1 MFTRL
6 EGRKVA
12 EFRTDSVL
20 KPGIELFA
28 SKIGRAPGLAVILV
42 GADPASQIYVRNKIK
57 ACEQV
62 GIASFHHEL
71 PATATEAQVRELIEK
86 LNHQEDVDGILLQL
100 PVPKHINS
108 DALTNAIAPEKD
120 ADGLTTASLG
130 CLMAGRP
137 RVSPCTPWGVMKMLE
152 YYKMEVAGKHAV
164 VIGRSN
170 IVGKPMAQLLLMA
183 NATVTICHTK
193 TKDLHKHTRL
203 ADIIVVA
210 AGQPR
215 FIGKEAFQPQAIVVD
230 VGIHRPTVGDYAG
243 KICGD
248 VKFNEIENYVRAATP
263 VPGGVGPLTIQML
276 LENTLTLA
284 RIRKGLK
291 GG

>member
-20 KPGIELFA
+20 QPGILKFSDMA
-28 SKIGRAPGLAVILV
+28 GRAPGLAVILV
-42 GADPASQIYVRNKIK
+42 GADPASQIYVRNKLK
-57 ACEQV
+57 ACQQV
-62 GIASFHHEL
+62 GITSFHHEL
-71 PATATEAQVRELIEK
+71 PASASEVEVRDLIRQ
-86 LNHQEDVDGILLQL
+86 LNVDDQVDGILLQL
-100 PVPKHINS
+100 PVPKHINAE
-108 DALTNAIAPEKD
+108 ALTDLISPEKD

-130 CLMAGRP
+130 ALFAGRP
-137 RVSPCTPWGVMKMLE
+137 RVAPCTPWGVMKMLE
-152 YYKMEVAGKHAV
+152 FFQLEVAGKNAV

-170 IVGKPMAQLLLMA
+170 IVGKPMAQLLLQA

-193 TKDLHKHTRL
+193 TRDLHKHTRL
-203 ADIIVVA
+203 ADIVVVA

-215 FIGKEAFQPQAIVVD
+215 FVGKEAFQPQAVVID
-230 VGIHRPTVGDYAG
+230 VGIHRPTAGPFAG

-248 VKFNEIENYVRAATP
+248 VKFEEMENYVRAATP

-276 LENTLTLA
+276 LENTVTLA
-284 RIRKGLK
+284 HLRKGK
-291 GG
+291 